1 MNNIKSSGLLQL
13 SQVSRLISLGSGNHA
28 LIGTPVSHLP
38 AYSCR
43 EGWGARSPY
52 RVEEGLNEVFILFE
66 EKKWLPVSLLIL
78 GLRQ

>member
-13 SQVSRLISLGSGNHA
+13 SQVGRSVSLGSGNHA

-38 AYSCR
+38 AYSGR

-52 RVEEGLNEVFILFE
+52 RVEEGLNDIFILFE

-78 GLRQ
+78 GLGQ